1 MTAILIDL
9 CQICIIQIQIKYN
22 IEAGRDQDHLSE
34 GKKQC
39 VTYFQNYV
47 KSLHRKYRYLELY
60 NFSGLKLS

>member
-1 MTAILIDL
+1 MTAILFDL

-34 GKKQC
+34 GKKKC

-47 KSLHRKYRYLELY
+47 
-60 NFSGLKLS
+60 

>member
-47 KSLHRKYRYLELY
+47 KTCA
-60 NFSGLKLS
+60 

>member
-9 CQICIIQIQIKYN
+9 YQICIIQIKYN

-34 GKKQC
+34 GKKKC

-47 KSLHRKYRYLELY
+47 KTCA
-60 NFSGLKLS
+60 